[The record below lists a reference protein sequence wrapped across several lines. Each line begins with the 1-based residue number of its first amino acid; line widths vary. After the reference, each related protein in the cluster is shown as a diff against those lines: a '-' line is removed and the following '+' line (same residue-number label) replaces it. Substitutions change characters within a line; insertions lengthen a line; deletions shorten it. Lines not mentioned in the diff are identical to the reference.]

1 MNPKGGT
8 EIQKEQLVNQLDG
21 KNLEGINL
29 FASIC
34 HPDLVQK
41 DKINIL
47 WQQLSYDQPNV
58 QLMRDRRFVDSIDY
72 FVYNSHWCVQRFRE
86 RFQIP
91 DYKSFVIKNAS
102 FEFEPH
108 TKISNKIKLIYTSTP
123 WRGLN
128 VLLLAIDYLNTIRD
142 DFECDVYSSTKIYGS
157 KFEEM
162 EKGKFDGLFERCK
175 NTKNINY
182 KGYATNE
189 EVRKAVSAS
198 HIFAYPSTFEET
210 SCIAVIEAMMAGC
223 KVVTTNHGALV
234 ETCAD
239 FAEMVDFEPNLKE
252 LAVKYAHALNR
263 VIDAY
268 KQGAYKEEL
277 NDQVKYYNRYYSW
290 KTRIKQWKGFLNY
303 VRQERR

>member
-8 EIQKEQLVNQLDG
+8 EIQKEQLISQLEEKD
-21 KNLEGINL
+21 LEGINL

-41 DKINIL
+41 DKINVL

-86 RFQIP
+86 RFHIP

-102 FEFEPH
+102 FEFEPYS
-108 TKISNKIKLIYTSTP
+108 KISNKIKLIYTSTP

-128 VLLLAIDYLNTIRD
+128 VLVLAIDYLNKIRD
-142 DFECDVYSSTKIYGS
+142 DFECDVYSSTTIYGS
-157 KFEEM
+157 KFEEI
-162 EKGKFDGLFERCK
+162 EKGKWDGLFERCK

-182 KGYATNE
+182 KGYATNDE
-189 EVRKAVSAS
+189 IRKAVGAAN
-198 HIFAYPSTFEET
+198 IFAYPSTFEET

-239 FAEMVDFEPNLKE
+239 FAEMIDFEPNLKE
-252 LAVKYAHALNR
+252 LAVKYAHALHR

-268 KQGAYKEEL
+268 KQGNYKEEL
-277 NDQVKYYNRYYSW
+277 TDQVRYYNRYYSW
-290 KTRIKQWKGFLNY
+290 KTRIKQWKGFLHY
-303 VRQERR
+303 VRQKRY